1 MKNTIATLL
10 VAVSTFAVAANANA
24 ENSFR
29 PYVGVDYNYDNGN
42 IFNYNTGSVNV
53 GTQFND
59 YFGTEVFYQKS
70 DRDAKNPHALGMELP
85 LAKHSS
91 DFQAYGLDLNGYLP
105 MGCEQEFA
113 LIGSIGIGEYTF
125 ANSYNGWGQAFGG
138 RNNDDHGIG
147 YRFGLGGLYNITD
160 DVALKAMARYIKLN
174 KLADETGQTDMIEYT
189 AGVRYNF

>member
-29 PYVGVDYNYDNGN
+29 PYAGVDYNYDNGN
-42 IFNYNTGSVNV
+42 GNDFNSGSVNV

-59 YFGTEVFYQKS
+59 YFGTEVFYQRS
-70 DRDAKNPHALGMELP
+70 DNDVKTKG
-85 LAKHSS
+85 LARQETRY
-91 DFQAYGLDLNGYLP
+91 FNAYGIDLNGYLP

-113 LIGSIGIGEYTF
+113 LIGSVGAGEYEFNTGYNAAGW
-125 ANSYNGWGQAFGG
+125 ANN
-138 RNNDDHGIG
+138 RDHGFG
-147 YRFGLGGLYNITD
+147 YRFGLGGLYNVTD
-160 DVALKAMARYIKLN
+160 NVALKAMARYVKFD
-174 KLADETGQTDMIEYT
+174 KLADETEETDMMEYT

>member
-1 MKNTIATLL
+1 MKKSIATLL
-10 VAVSTFAVAANANA
+10 VAVSAFAMNANA
-24 ENSFR
+24 ADFR

-42 IFNYNTGSVNV
+42 ANNFNSGTVNV

-70 DRDAKNPHALGMELP
+70 DDDVKTYDYLRQETRN
-85 LAKHSS
+85 
-91 DFQAYGLDLNGYLP
+91 FNAYGIDLNGYLP

-113 LIGSIGIGEYTF
+113 LIGSLGIGEYTF
-125 ANSYNGWGQAFGG
+125 NTGYNVATDL
-138 RNNDDHGIG
+138 NNRDHGIG

-160 DVALKAMARYIKLN
+160 SVAVKAMARYVKFN
-174 KLADETGQTDMIEYT
+174 KLADETEETDMMEYT

>member
-42 IFNYNTGSVNV
+42 GNDFNSGSVNV

-59 YFGTEVFYQKS
+59 YFGTEVFYQRS
-70 DRDAKNPHALGMELP
+70 DNDVKTKG
-85 LAKHSS
+85 LARQETRY
-91 DFQAYGLDLNGYLP
+91 FNAYGIDLNGYLP

-113 LIGSIGIGEYTF
+113 LIGSVGAGEYEFNTGYNAAGW
-125 ANSYNGWGQAFGG
+125 ANN
-138 RNNDDHGIG
+138 RDHGFG
-147 YRFGLGGLYNITD
+147 YRFGLGGLYNVTD
-160 DVALKAMARYIKLN
+160 NVALKAMARYIKFD
-174 KLADETGQTDMIEYT
+174 KLADETEETDMMEYT

>member
-10 VAVSTFAVAANANA
+10 VAVSAFAMNANA
-24 ENSFR
+24 ADFR

-42 IFNYNTGSVNV
+42 GNDFNSGTVNV

-70 DRDAKNPHALGMELP
+70 DSDVKTYGELRQQTR
-85 LAKHSS
+85 SF
-91 DFQAYGLDLNGYLP
+91 DAYGIDFNGYLP

-113 LIGSIGIGEYTF
+113 LIGSLGVGEYTF
-125 ANSYNGWGQAFGG
+125 NTGYNVAANL
-138 RNNDDHGIG
+138 NNRDHGIG
-147 YRFGLGGLYNITD
+147 YRFGLGGLYNVTNN
-160 DVALKAMARYIKLN
+160 VALKAMARYVKFN
-174 KLADETGQTDMIEYT
+174 KLADETEETDMMEYT

>member
-24 ENSFR
+24 ENSFK

-42 IFNYNTGSVNV
+42 ANNYNSASVNV

-59 YFGTEVFYQKS
+59 YFGTEVFYQQS
-70 DRDAKNPHALGMELP
+70 D
-85 LAKHSS
+85 S
-91 DFQAYGLDLNGYLP
+91 DVKTYDYARQQTRKFNAYGIDFNGYLP

-113 LIGSIGIGEYTF
+113 LIGSVGVGEYDFNTGYNVAAV
-125 ANSYNGWGQAFGG
+125 ANN
-138 RNNDDHGIG
+138 RDHGIG
-147 YRFGLGGLYNITD
+147 YRFGLGGLYNINNN
-160 DVALKAMARYIKLN
+160 VALKAMARYVKFN
-174 KLADETGQTDMIEYT
+174 KLADETEATDMMEYT